1 MLQYNIHE
9 EVLMGNYAEPTLIDQ
24 EPQVFFADL
33 LKEVGAGKVLD
44 VACGQGGFTGIL
56 KDSLHDYTQIIG
68 VDLSPETLAQARE
81 NLPDHS
87 IHFEQH
93 DAAALNLPDAEFDL
107 VGCAFS
113 LHHLPDPQRALDE
126 IRRVLKPGGYLL
138 IVEMYRDNLTDTQQT
153 ESLVH
158 HWAAEIDT
166 ALGISHNQT
175 FTRQQILEMVRPEE
189 WAEVHLFDLADSSFD
204 PKGEGISK
212 HVLETID
219 RVLKKAEPLPAYPDF
234 RQRAEALRQRVI
246 EIGTHISTR
255 LVMFA
260 KK

>member
-1 MLQYNIHE
+1 MDH
-9 EVLMGNYAEPTLIDQ
+9 AAKPPLIDQ
-24 EPQVFFADL
+24 EPHLFFAEL
-33 LKEVGAGKVLD
+33 LGEIGAGKVLD

-56 KDSLHDYTQIIG
+56 KESLHDYTQIIG
-68 VDLSPETLAQARE
+68 VDLSPEMLELARE
-81 NLPDHS
+81 NLADS
-87 IHFEQH
+87 DILFEEQ
-93 DAAALNLPDAEFDL
+93 DAAALKFPDAVFDL

-113 LHHLPDPQRALDE
+113 LHHLPEPHRALAE
-126 IRRVLKPGGYLL
+126 MRRVLKPGGVLL
-138 IVEMYRDNLTDTQQT
+138 VVEMYRDHLTNTQQT

-189 WAEVHLFDLADSSFD
+189 WAEASLFDLAELSFD
-204 PKGEGISK
+204 PKGEGITK

-219 RVLKKAEPLPAYPDF
+219 RVLKKAEPLPDYPAF
-234 RQRAEALRQRVI
+234 HQRAEVLRQRVV
-246 EIGTHISTR
+246 EVGTHISTR
-255 LVMFA
+255 LVMLA